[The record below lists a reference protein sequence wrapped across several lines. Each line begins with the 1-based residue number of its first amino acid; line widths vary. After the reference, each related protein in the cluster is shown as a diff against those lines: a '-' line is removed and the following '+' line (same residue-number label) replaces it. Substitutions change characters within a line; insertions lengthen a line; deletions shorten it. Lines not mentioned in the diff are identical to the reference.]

1 METAL
6 FVGDGRRG
14 YGFFLDFC
22 ERYVIIYKIMNTF
35 KFNTEDTT
43 SGRTAEFPYPK
54 ELKEEDRFLAEL
66 LAEIAPYVRAMQA
79 AEGKLTEEKRT
90 KLLSEVK
97 RIFEEEKN

>member
-22 ERYVIIYKIMNTF
+22 ESCVIICKIMNTF

-43 SGRTAEFPYPK
+43 SGKKAEFPYPK

-66 LAEIAPYVRAMQA
+66 LAEVAPYIRDMQA
-79 AEGKLTEEKRT
+79 KGQLAEEKRT
-90 KLLSEVK
+90 KLLSDIK
-97 RIFEEEKN
+97 NIFEQEKK